1 MKNKRKLLTCLAG
14 LCGLGLASSASAV
27 IHDVTIDGP
36 DAIFLAG
43 RTDVVIP
50 APALPWTG
58 PGTHL
63 LRHPDPPGTPE
74 EAMESMPPFIPV
86 VGGDVVKVLDPAD
99 GGINFFLGPGSFF
112 GPEGDTSAT
121 SSLTALD
128 GISGY
133 IGTLG
138 ALAGVFLDDSIPS
151 AGPAP
156 TTLDFSAAVD
166 RDFLSLSPELNQVF
180 FIGDGETSGGIAQE
194 FVAPVGATRL
204 FFGIPDGFSFLGAPG
219 AYDDN
224 DGAYRIRVGINE
236 DPRNPSG
243 VPEPL
248 TAGLAGMALSALAMS
263 VRRR

>member
-1 MKNKRKLLTCLAG
+1 MKNARTLLACLVG
-14 LCGLGLASSASAV
+14 LIALGLASSASAV
-27 IHDVTIDGP
+27 IHDITVDGP

-43 RTDVVIP
+43 RTDVFIP
-50 APALPWTG
+50 PPALPWTG

-63 LRHPDPPGTPE
+63 LRHVPGPTPE
-74 EAMESMPPFIPV
+74 EAMESLPPFISV
-86 VGGDVVKVLDPAD
+86 AGGDVVKVLDPAD
-99 GGINFFLGPGSFF
+99 GGINFFLGPGPFF

-121 SSLTALD
+121 STLTSLD

-151 AGPAP
+151 TGPAP
-156 TTLDFSAAVD
+156 ATLDFSTPAS
-166 RDFLSLSPELNQVF
+166 RDFLSLSPDLNQVF
-180 FIGDGETSGGIAQE
+180 FIGDGETSGGTAQE
-194 FVAPVGATRL
+194 FIAPAGATRL
-204 FFGIPDGFSFLGAPG
+204 FFGIPDGFGFLGAPG

-236 DPRNPSG
+236 DPRTT
-243 VPEPL
+243 VPEPM
-248 TAGLAGMALSALAMS
+248 TAGLAGMALSALAWS